1 MLTASGNAALGGSGG
16 ALALSSLSRVFE
28 SLTPNAKEIYLTIV
42 KYQLEALDE
51 MKNENIAE
59 NTTTDRS
66 QGQVTGNS
74 YQGLSFKDL
83 YRRCRK
89 AFLVNSDL
97 TLRAQ
102 LTEFRDHKLIR
113 ERKGMDDGI
122 DYLIIPLNCATLAEF
137 VDQRNNVELH

>member
-1 MLTASGNAALGGSGG
+1 
-16 ALALSSLSRVFE
+16 
-28 SLTPNAKEIYLTIV
+28 
-42 KYQLEALDE
+42 

-59 NTTTDRS
+59 TPTIDRS
-66 QGQVTGNS
+66 HGQAPGNS

-83 YRRCRK
+83 YRRCRR

-113 ERKGMDDGI
+113 ERKGTDDGI
-122 DYLIIPLNCATLAEF
+122 DYLIIPLNNATLTEF
-137 VDQRNNVELH
+137 VDQRNNVALQW

>member
-1 MLTASGNAALGGSGG
+1 MG
-16 ALALSSLSRVFE
+16 
-28 SLTPNAKEIYLTIV
+28 TPNAKEIYLTIV
-42 KYQLEALDE
+42 KYQLEALE
-51 MKNENIAE
+51 EVKKEQLSENSANDQSQIQAIG
-59 NTTTDRS
+59 TT
-66 QGQVTGNS
+66 

-113 ERKGMDDGI
+113 ERKGVDGGI
-122 DYLIIPLNCATLAEF
+122 DYLVIPLNTATLAEF
-137 VDQRNNVELH
+137 LEQRNSIDNTE